1 MRTTCALFCVLAM
14 LGPVAATA
22 RAAAAKDESV
32 EFLHLLQKEGFGDE
46 AVDYLNQ
53 LKDDPNAPKEITDL
67 WDLEM
72 SRSKSEAAK
81 HAYSPSEA
89 KQYNE
94 ESKAYLDK
102 FVKAHPDRPEAIQEE
117 ARVAEERAAEGQ
129 SAVIRAKYSTD
140 PAEKTKLLAQART
153 IFDEIRPRFVDA
165 AKASAALLAKL
176 PVKPASRRED
186 PRREELLVMM
196 GENRLTLAMVDF
208 YLGQS
213 QEEAAAQRS
222 PGPGREG
229 F

>member
-129 SAVIRAKYSTD
+129 LAVIRRSTAPTRRKRPSSWPR
-140 PAEKTKLLAQART
+140 PARSSTRSGRASWMPQ
-153 IFDEIRPRFVDA
+153 RPRPLCWPSCRSSPPPGA
-165 AKASAALLAKL
+165 RI
-176 PVKPASRRED
+176 P
-186 PRREELLVMM
+186 
-196 GENRLTLAMVDF
+196 GE
-208 YLGQS
+208 
-213 QEEAAAQRS
+213 RS
-222 PGPGREG
+222 S
-229 F
+229 